1 MKRLDS
7 IFIVEKRVIHKDS
20 SSSVWYAIGFF
31 SSEKRALSYMS
42 ACEHLPSNDNFVS
55 VSYRVRNVVL
65 DCFEL

>member
-7 IFIVEKRVIHKDS
+7 IFIVEKRVIYKDNT
-20 SSSVWYAIGFF
+20 SSVWFAIGFF

-42 ACEHLPSNDNFVS
+42 ACEHLSFNDNFTK
-55 VSYRVRNVVL
+55 VSYRIRNVIL